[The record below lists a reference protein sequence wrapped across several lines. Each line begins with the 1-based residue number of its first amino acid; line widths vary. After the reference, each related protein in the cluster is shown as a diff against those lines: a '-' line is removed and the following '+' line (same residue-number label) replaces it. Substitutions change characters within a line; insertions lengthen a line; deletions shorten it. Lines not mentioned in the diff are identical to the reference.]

1 MAGSAVVRAVPS
13 ICSIIIRLATISAM
27 IRLRAVEGGSM
38 RGEGGGNVGE
48 AVVKGGMIM
57 HDIGGTEP

>member
-13 ICSIIIRLATISAM
+13 ICSIIMRLATISAM
-27 IRLRAVEGGSM
+27 IRLRARDGGVTP
-38 RGEGGGNVGE
+38 GEGGGNVAG
-48 AVVKGGMIM
+48 AVVKGDMIM